1 MRGARAS
8 IATLVATAAI
18 ALGALGLAVAAPGQ
32 PRTRVE
38 FSASGALALTSSRD
52 GETLFAADQ
61 MRPGQAVSGTLRITN
76 TGETGAILAVRTS
89 GVNEHAGTGGGLLS
103 GRLALIVSDVSGDA
117 APVQLWA
124 GRPADLAEARLAI
137 LAKGESRDLVVT
149 AALAAAG
156 ATNAYQGA
164 SVSLGLTW
172 GVRPVADGLVPT
184 ATPTVTPG
192 PTRTPTPVPTA
203 TPNPIR
209 TPAPVSTPTPVPT
222 TPPATT
228 TAPPAVVTP
237 PADVAL
243 DVAADELGLPG
254 ANACLSRRKFKI
266 HLRGP
271 RGAGIAL
278 AVVRVGSKPAKRI
291 QGRGR
296 HKVAAV
302 VSLRGFTKRKVTVKV
317 GLRTT
322 DGHRYRS
329 KRTYGVCAG
338 R

>member
-1 MRGARAS
+1 MGGARAS
-8 IATLVATAAI
+8 IATLVVTALI
-18 ALGALGLAVAAPGQ
+18 ALGALGLAVASPGN
-32 PRTRVE
+32 PSTRVA
-38 FSASGALALTSSRD
+38 FTASGALALTSSRD

-61 MRPGQAVSGTLRITN
+61 MRPGQAVSGTLRISN
-76 TGETGAILAVRTS
+76 TGETGAILSLRTS
-89 GVNEHAGTGGGLLS
+89 GVQEQAGIGGGRLS
-103 GRLALIVSDVSGDA
+103 GRLALIVSDVSGA
-117 APVQLWA
+117 GAPVQLWA

-164 SVSLGLTW
+164 SVSFGLTW
-172 GVRPVADGLVPT
+172 GVRPLSDGLVATTP
-184 ATPTVTPG
+184 TPTVTPV
-192 PTRTPTPVPTA
+192 PTRTPTPV
-203 TPNPIR
+203 R
-209 TPAPVSTPTPVPT
+209 TPAPVSTPAPPTT

-228 TAPPAVVTP
+228 TAAPVVVTP

-266 HLRGP
+266 HLRAPG
-271 RGAGIAL
+271 GGHVSL
-278 AVVRVGSKPAKRI
+278 AVVRVGKKPAKRI
-291 QGRGR
+291 QGHGR
-296 HKVAAV
+296 RKVAAV
-302 VSLRGFTKRKVTVKV
+302 ISLLGFTKHKVTVKLD
-317 GLRTT
+317 LRTT

-329 KRTYGVCAG
+329 KRAYRVCAG